1 MKQGKENYAE
11 KLKRNVLLHLSYKDN
26 NFGYIENSL
35 FLWAFVIAFTS
46 YIFIVQLGFW
56 FSLSLFVHCVR

>member
-11 KLKRNVLLHLSYKDN
+11 KLKRNVSLHLSYKDN

-46 YIFIVQLGFW
+46 YIFIV
-56 FSLSLFVHCVR
+56 